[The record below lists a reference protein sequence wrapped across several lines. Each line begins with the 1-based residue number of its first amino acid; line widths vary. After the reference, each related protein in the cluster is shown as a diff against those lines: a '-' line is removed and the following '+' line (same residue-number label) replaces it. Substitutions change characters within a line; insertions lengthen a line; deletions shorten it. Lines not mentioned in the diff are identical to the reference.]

1 MSSKRAYSAYLSSA
15 SADML
20 VAANGFGAPQ
30 LQAQQ
35 HTPSSISHLRIP
47 GGWPQDHIIAYEE
60 VIPPR
65 ASLSTTLGKWA
76 ATVSVVNL
84 LSLPARLANRYLR
97 RETIKAIPIISAT
110 GSNKKRFISAGLA
123 DEECATPSPSV
134 RARANQAR
142 REHQRQAR
150 ASEPSLHQ
158 FRDSPIQY
166 TSSAHTQEF
175 EEIQPGAYNRD
186 VSLDEGGNV
195 NPEDDEDLEVSVDF
209 SFEDVFTSTPP
220 RNPQTGSPITV
231 SWNSPQVASPAV
243 PSPAS
248 PVLSSPLYHHDSPA
262 YDNANPAWISELRN
276 ASTAHTSSDPTSP
289 SARGLPSSQAS
300 TGPALSANNKR
311 TSKLPTNTP
320 LRRQLVKAQMYRE
333 RKRIASLN
341 AALESTEEGFADT
354 EQAKNSFA
362 ETVNQNP
369 SHSTNALSSAS
380 PTPSQPKTGT
390 EAAVPKFEYANDLS
404 FLPEVPETSE
414 VEYANDLSF
423 LVDAPSPPRA
433 KGVRWEKD
441 AKCKP
446 FYVDQKVSEML
457 DSTLETITSS
467 PIKDYYNVFQNNDGG
482 ASNDSQASSSS
493 RSSAD
498 SSPRIT
504 LLDSPA
510 QNGGW
515 RGVSVDDFNAPDES
529 LLECEFSLELLE
541 DLQREMQRKLALA
554 PPPPP
559 PPKPLIAPL
568 TPEEEATLQDA
579 AAKTKYGRNESQ
591 FVIDDK
597 LYARDFATLLPR
609 VFNGDPRAWLN
620 DSIVN
625 EYLSILIAAKKK
637 EVGFAHKRNG
647 PAPPLHAFSS
657 FWYQTA
663 DTSRWTNRFQL
674 KGKQYLDAQLILY
687 PICDKGHWRLLAV
700 YPKERTIEYFDS
712 MGLPGQKYIDKLVEY
727 LKQELGE
734 HWVPEEWSKETGQRS
749 EQQKNGSD
757 CGVFTLLNALTLI
770 RGDAPTRVLSTD
782 GMDDARKRIAATLLA
797 GHPTTELE

>member
-1 MSSKRAYSAYLSSA
+1 MSNKRAYSAYLSSA

-47 GGWPQDHIIAYEE
+47 GGWPQDHLIAAEE

-65 ASLSTTLGKWA
+65 ASLFTTLGKWA
-76 ATVSVVNL
+76 ATVSVANL

-150 ASEPSLHQ
+150 ASELSPNQ
-158 FRDSPIQY
+158 FRVPPIQY

-175 EEIQPGAYNRD
+175 EEIVPGAYNRD
-186 VSLDEGGNV
+186 VSLDEGSNV
-195 NPEDDEDLEVSVDF
+195 SLEDDEDLEVSVDF

-220 RNPQTGSPITV
+220 RDPQTGSPMTIF
-231 SWNSPQVASPAV
+231 WNSPQVASPAV
-243 PSPAS
+243 ASPAS
-248 PVLSSPLYHHDSPA
+248 QVLSSPLYHYDSPA

-276 ASTAHTSSDPTSP
+276 ASTAHASSGLTSP
-289 SARGLPSSQAS
+289 SAQALSSSQAS
-300 TGPALSANNKR
+300 ASPAPNGKR
-311 TSKLPTNTP
+311 TSNLPTVTP

-362 ETVNQNP
+362 ESFNQNP
-369 SHSTNALSSAS
+369 FHSTNAWSSTS
-380 PTPSQPKTGT
+380 PSQPKTET
-390 EAAVPKFEYANDLS
+390 EAAVPDFEYANDLS
-404 FLPEVPETSE
+404 FLPEVTETSE

-446 FYVDQKVSEML
+446 FYVDTKVSEML

-467 PIKDYYNVFQNNDGG
+467 PIREYHNVFQNNDGG
-482 ASNDSQASSSS
+482 ASNASQASSSS

-498 SSPRIT
+498 SSPQIT

-515 RGVSVDDFNAPDES
+515 RGVSVDAFDAPDES

-559 PPKPLIAPL
+559 PQKPLVAPL
-568 TPEEEATLQDA
+568 TPEEEAALQDA
-579 AAKTKYGRNESQ
+579 AAKTKYGRKPDQ
-591 FVIDDK
+591 FVIHDK

-637 EVGFAHKRNG
+637 EMGFTHQRNG

-674 KGKQYLDAQLILY
+674 KGKQYLDADLLLY
-687 PICDKGHWRLLAV
+687 PICDRGHWRLLAV
-700 YPKERTIEYFDS
+700 YPRERTIEYFDS
-712 MGLPGQKYIDKLVEY
+712 MGLDGQTYIDKLVKY
-727 LKQELGE
+727 LEQELGE
-734 HWVPEEWSKETGQRS
+734 YWVPSEWNKETGQRS

-782 GMDDARKRIAATLLA
+782 GMDDARKRIATTLLA
-797 GHPTTELE
+797 GRPTTELE